1 MSKLPLSETELMN
14 YPVLY
19 QTDPHEDASE
29 KYSVIKTIDVIKEL
43 RDKYNWYPTSVQVAH
58 TDDEK
63 RKDKTVHCIRLKKF
77 EDLISQKENVV
88 ELLIFNSL
96 DRTKIFS
103 ISIGVYRYVCENSL
117 VCGDTYEKFTLKH
130 IGNLDE
136 NLAGIIQK
144 IAEYKPQ
151 LEEKI
156 KAFSSLILNEQ
167 EMDTFAKLSASLRWE
182 SHLDVDYQKLLIPKI
197 DADKR
202 DTSLYTVMNVI
213 QNNILKPDSI
223 TGINTNTG
231 RKFSTS
237 REISSL
243 TKDYEINSNL
253 WNLAE
258 RIYQIKQP
266 EAQALVA

>member
-1 MSKLPLSETELMN
+1 MSKLPLTETELMN

-136 NLAGIIQK
+136 NLADIIQK

-167 EMDTFAKLSASLRWE
+167 EMDTFAKLSANLRWE

-197 DADKR
+197 EADRK

-213 QNNILKPDSI
+213 QNNLLKPDSI
-223 TGINTNTG
+223 TGVNTETG

-237 REISSL
+237 REITSL
-243 TKDYEINSNL
+243 SKDYEINSNL

-266 EAQALVA
+266 ENKILVA

>member
-1 MSKLPLSETELMN
+1 MSKLPLSESELMS

-103 ISIGVYRYVCENSL
+103 ISICVYRYVCENSL

-130 IGNLDE
+130 IGDLTE
-136 NLAGIIQK
+136 NLADIIQK

-167 EMDTFAKLSASLRWE
+167 EMDIFAKLSAPLRFE
-182 SHLDVDYQKLLIPKI
+182 SHLDVDYKKLLIPKI
-197 DADKR
+197 EADRK

-213 QNNILKPDSI
+213 QNNLLKPDSI

-243 TKDYEINSNL
+243 SKDYEINSNL

-258 RIYQIKQP
+258 RIYKIKQP
-266 EAQALVA
+266 EAMALAA

>member
-1 MSKLPLSETELMN
+1 MSKLPLTETELMN

-19 QTDPHEDASE
+19 QTDPHEDALE
-29 KYSVIKTIDVIKEL
+29 KYSVIKSIDVIKEL
-43 RDKYNWYPTSVQVAH
+43 RDRYGWYPTSVQVAH

-63 RKDKTVHCIRLKKF
+63 RKDETVHCIRLKKF
-77 EDLISQKENVV
+77 EDLISQKENVI
-88 ELLIFNSL
+88 EILIFNSL

-136 NLAGIIQK
+136 NLADIIQK

-167 EMDTFAKLSASLRWE
+167 EMEIFAKLSVPLRWE
-182 SHLDVDYQKLLIPKI
+182 SHLDVDYKKLLLPRIE
-197 DADKR
+197 ADRK
-202 DTSLYTVMNVI
+202 DTSLYTVMNII
-213 QNNILKPDSI
+213 QNNLLKPDSI
-223 TGINTNTG
+223 TGVNTDTG

-237 REISSL
+237 REISSIS
-243 TKDYEINSNL
+243 KDYEINFNL

-258 RIYQIKQP
+258 RIYSIKVP
-266 EAQALVA
+266 EAIALAA

>member
-1 MSKLPLSETELMN
+1 MSKLPLSESELMS

-130 IGNLDE
+130 IGDLTE
-136 NLAGIIQK
+136 NLADIIQK

-167 EMDTFAKLSASLRWE
+167 EMDIFAKLSATLRWE
-182 SHLDVDYQKLLIPKI
+182 SHLDVDYKKLLIPKI
-197 DADKR
+197 EADR
-202 DTSLYTVMNVI
+202 QDTSLYTVMNVI
-213 QNNILKPDSI
+213 QNNLLKPDSI
-223 TGINTNTG
+223 TGINTETG

-237 REISSL
+237 REITSL
-243 TKDYEINSNL
+243 SKDYEINSNL

-266 EAQALVA
+266 EATALVA